1 MSWMNDHYRELR
13 DLTDARLQN
22 LFAEDEPFA
31 RLNEAMRYSLLAGG
45 KRLRPVLAMAFCEVC
60 GAPAETALDPACAL
74 ELLHTYSL
82 IHDDLPC
89 MDDDELRRGKPTSHV
104 VFGEGTAVLAG
115 DCLQAEAFA
124 LLLSSRMEP
133 ERVVAM
139 ARALSQAA
147 GLYGICGAQA
157 LDLAAEGQPLTGEQ
171 LVRIHHGK
179 TAALLT
185 AAAEIGVIAGG
196 GGPDE
201 LEAARTY
208 AADVGLAFQIRD
220 DVLDVIS
227 TDEELGKPVGSDAAN
242 GKTTFVTLYGQERC
256 AAMIREL
263 TEHAC
268 ESLTGVFPCP
278 DFLNWLAR
286 FMADRNS

>member
-1 MSWMNDHYRELR
+1 MTDHYRELR
-13 DLTDARLQN
+13 SLTEARLER
-22 LFAEDEPFA
+22 LFAGEEEFA

-45 KRLRPVLAMAFCEVC
+45 KRLRPVLAMGFCEVC

-89 MDDDELRRGKPTSHV
+89 MDDDDLRRGKPTSHV

-115 DCLQAEAFA
+115 DCLQAEAFG
-124 LLLSSRMEP
+124 LLLSSGMSP

-139 ARALSQAA
+139 AESLARAA

-185 AAAEIGVIAGG
+185 AAAEIGVLAGG
-196 GGPDE
+196 GGE
-201 LEAARTY
+201 AEMEAARTY
-208 AADVGLAFQIRD
+208 ASDVGLAFQIRD
-220 DVLDVIS
+220 DVLDVVS

-242 GKTTFVTLYGQERC
+242 GKTTFATLYGQERC

-263 TEHAC
+263 TRHAC
-268 ESLTGVFPCP
+268 DSLKEVFPCP
-278 DFLNWLAR
+278 DFLIWLAEY
-286 FMADRNS
+286 MAERTA

>member
-1 MSWMNDHYRELR
+1 MTEQ
-13 DLTDARLQN
+13 RLER
-22 LFAEDEPFA
+22 LFSQDETFD

-45 KRLRPVLAMAFCEVC
+45 KRLRPVLTMGFCEVC
-60 GAPAETALDPACAL
+60 GSAAETALDPACAL

-89 MDDDELRRGKPTSHV
+89 MDDDALRRGKPTSHV

-124 LLLSSRMEP
+124 LLLSSRMP
-133 ERVVAM
+133 PDRVVAM
-139 ARALSQAA
+139 AEALARAA

-157 LDLAAEGQPLTGEQ
+157 LDLAAEGKPLTGEQ

-185 AAAEIGVIAGG
+185 AAAEIGVLAGG
-196 GGPDE
+196 GGSAE
-201 LEAARTY
+201 LEAARSY

-242 GKTTFVTLYGQERC
+242 GKTTFVTLYGEEKC
-256 AAMIREL
+256 GTMIREL
-263 TEHAC
+263 TEQAC
-268 ESLTGVFPCP
+268 DSLKAVFQYP
-278 DFLNWLAR
+278 DFLIWLAEY
-286 FMADRNS
+286 MAERNK

>member
-1 MSWMNDHYRELR
+1 MTDHYRELR
-13 DLTDARLQN
+13 DLTEERLES
-22 LFAEDEPFA
+22 LFSGEEEFA
-31 RLNEAMRYSLLAGG
+31 HLNEAMRYSLLAGG
-45 KRLRPVLAMAFCEVC
+45 KRLRPVLAMAFCEAC
-60 GAPAETALDPACAL
+60 GTPAETALDPACAL

-89 MDDDELRRGKPTSHV
+89 MDNDDLRRGKPTSHK
-104 VFGEGTAVLAG
+104 VFGEGSAVLAG

-124 LLLSSRMEP
+124 LLLSCRMP
-133 ERVVAM
+133 PDRVVAM
-139 ARALSQAA
+139 AQALSQAA

-157 LDLAAEGQPLTGEQ
+157 LDLAAEGKTLTGEQ

-196 GGPDE
+196 GGSTE
-201 LEAARTY
+201 LDAARTY
-208 AADVGLAFQIRD
+208 ASDVGLAFQIRD

-242 GKTTFVTLYGQERC
+242 GKSTFVTLFGQERC

-268 ESLTGVFPCP
+268 GSLKGAFPCP
-278 DFLNWLAR
+278 DFLIWLAEY
-286 FMADRNS
+286 MAERNK

>member
-1 MSWMNDHYRELR
+1 MTDHYRELR
-13 DLTDARLQN
+13 DLTEERLES
-22 LFAEDEPFA
+22 LFSGEEEFA
-31 RLNEAMRYSLLAGG
+31 HLNEAMRYSLLAGG
-45 KRLRPVLAMAFCEVC
+45 KRLRPVLAMAFCEAC
-60 GAPAETALDPACAL
+60 GTPAETALDPACAL

-89 MDDDELRRGKPTSHV
+89 MDDDDLRRGKPTSHK

-124 LLLSSRMEP
+124 LLLSCRMP
-133 ERVVAM
+133 PDRVVAM
-139 ARALSQAA
+139 AQALSQAA

-157 LDLAAEGQPLTGEQ
+157 LDLAAEGKTLTGEQ

-185 AAAEIGVIAGG
+185 AAAEIGVIAGDG
-196 GGPDE
+196 GSAE
-201 LEAARTY
+201 LDAARMY
-208 AADVGLAFQIRD
+208 ASDVGLAFQIRD

-242 GKTTFVTLYGQERC
+242 GKSTFVTLFGQERC

-268 ESLTGVFPCP
+268 SSLKGAFPCP
-278 DFLNWLAR
+278 DFLIWLAEY
-286 FMADRNS
+286 MAERNK

>member
-1 MSWMNDHYRELR
+1 MSWTTDHYRELR
-13 DLTDARLQN
+13 ALTEERLER
-22 LFAEDEPFA
+22 LFSEDEAFD

-45 KRLRPVLAMAFCEVC
+45 KRLRPVLAMGFCEAC
-60 GAPAETALDPACAL
+60 GTPAETVLEPACAL

-89 MDDDELRRGKPTSHV
+89 MDDDDLRRGKPTSHR

-124 LLLSSRMEP
+124 LLLSSGLEA
-133 ERVVAM
+133 ERVAAM
-139 ARALSQAA
+139 ARSLSQAA

-157 LDLAAEGQPLTGEQ
+157 LDLAAEGKPLTAEE

-196 GGPDE
+196 GGPAE

-208 AADVGLAFQIRD
+208 ASDVGLAFQIRD

-242 GKTTFVTLYGQERC
+242 GKTTFVTLYGAEKC
-256 AAMIREL
+256 GALIRQL

-268 ESLTGVFPCP
+268 GSLQEAFPQP
-278 DFLNWLAR
+278 DFLIWLAD
-286 FMADRNS
+286 FMAERKS

>member
-1 MSWMNDHYRELR
+1 MSWTTDHYRELR
-13 DLTDARLQN
+13 ALTEERLER
-22 LFAEDEPFA
+22 LFSEDEAFD

-45 KRLRPVLAMAFCEVC
+45 KRLRPVLAMGFCEVC
-60 GAPAETALDPACAL
+60 GTPAETVLEPACAL

-89 MDDDELRRGKPTSHV
+89 MDDDDLRRGKPTSHR

-124 LLLSSRMEP
+124 LLLSSGLEA
-133 ERVVAM
+133 ERVAAM
-139 ARALSQAA
+139 
-147 GLYGICGAQA
+147 A
-157 LDLAAEGQPLTGEQ
+157 LDLAAEGKPLTAEE

-196 GGPDE
+196 GGPAE

-208 AADVGLAFQIRD
+208 ASDVGLAFQIRD

-242 GKTTFVTLYGQERC
+242 GKTTFVTLYGAEKC
-256 AAMIREL
+256 GALIRQL

-268 ESLTGVFPCP
+268 GSLQEAFPHP
-278 DFLNWLAR
+278 DFLIWLAR
-286 FMADRNS
+286 FMAERKS